1 MLPFNV
7 REVLIKRIP
16 RSFASGLMIFSFVC
30 HSRNLLSGNPGFPM
44 KMGIYFLILDT
55 RLPALPTGRQAVG
68 RFSRV

>member
-16 RSFASGLMIFSFVC
+16 
-30 HSRNLLSGNPGFPM
+30 GNPGFPM